1 MADIF
6 PFPEP
11 QPIPQEVQV
20 ANGLLAGMN
29 QELQRR
35 VEIHA
40 RNFHYLWNR
49 GPGQPTPDQI
59 VSAMGTNAALFFALA
74 SMSAQQ
80 IEDAATLVGK
90 TLDDFM
96 PESDYKP
103 PATVIINQDGTAT
116 LQWPEPPPPP
126 PPEPEPDPIEPP
138 PDPIDPPPDPTPPP
152 EEPPLDPSG
161 V

>member
-1 MADIF
+1 MTEIF
-6 PFPEP
+6 PFPTP
-11 QPIPQEVQV
+11 PPASQEVQV

-49 GPGQPTPDQI
+49 GEGQPTADQI

-74 SMSAQQ
+74 SMSARQ
-80 IEDAATLVGK
+80 IEEAAGLIGK
-90 TLDDFM
+90 TLNDFM

-103 PATVIINQDGTAT
+103 PATVIINQDGTVT
-116 LQWPEPPPPP
+116 LQWPAPPP
-126 PPEPEPDPIEPP
+126 PPEPDPV
-138 PDPIDPPPDPTPPP
+138 
-152 EEPPLDPSG
+152 EPPLEPTDPPTDPSG
-161 V
+161 I

>member
-1 MADIF
+1 MTEIF
-6 PFPEP
+6 PTPTP
-11 QPIPQEVQV
+11 VPIPAEKQV
-20 ANGLLAGMN
+20 ADGLLAGMN

-49 GPGQPTPDQI
+49 GEGQPTADQI

-80 IEDAATLVGK
+80 IEDAALLVGK
-90 TLDDFM
+90 TLNDFM
-96 PESDYKP
+96 PESDYVP
-103 PATVIINQDGTAT
+103 PATVIVNQDGTVT

-126 PPEPEPDPIEPP
+126 P
-138 PDPIDPPPDPTPPP
+138 DPIDPPQDPPPP
-152 EEPPLDPSG
+152 EEPPLDPSS